1 MSITATIKNGV
12 IQLPAGFD
20 LPDGTEVTIE
30 TKEPIGIVEK
40 STQSFGERYS
50 EFIGCIHSGVGD
62 LADNHDHHLYGT
74 PKRKP

>member
-1 MSITATIKNGV
+1 MSITATVKNGV
-12 IQLPAGFD
+12 IELPAGLD

-30 TKEPIGIVEK
+30 MKEPIGSEK
-40 STQSFGERYS
+40 TSRQSFAERYS

-62 LADNHDHHLYGT
+62 LADNHDHYLYGT